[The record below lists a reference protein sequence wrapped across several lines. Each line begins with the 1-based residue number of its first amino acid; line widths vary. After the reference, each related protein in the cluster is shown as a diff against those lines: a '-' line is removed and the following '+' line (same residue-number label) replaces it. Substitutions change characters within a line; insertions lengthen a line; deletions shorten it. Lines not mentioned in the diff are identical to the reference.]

1 MPCNLVREMHC
12 ESFNAA
18 FVYLLVHAHHHR
30 LAHRAGVTVATV
42 FLSSKDQTF
51 GHASMI
57 SGLST
62 TFRTGGAHALQKGAV
77 VQNVAALHVV
87 LRRPSPFDNYGAVSV
102 SEEIAILRRLLF
114 GFEDKKTQTG
124 KWFNDAIEGSK

>member
-1 MPCNLVREMHC
+1 MFPSL
-12 ESFNAA
+12 
-18 FVYLLVHAHHHR
+18 VYLRAHAHHLR

-42 FLSSKDQTF
+42 SLSSKDQTF

-77 VQNVAALHVV
+77 VQNVAALHVA
-87 LRRPSPFDNYGAVSV
+87 LGKPSPLDNYAAASV
-102 SEEIAILRRLLF
+102 SEEIATLRRLLF

-124 KWFNDAIEGSK
+124 KWFNDAIEGSKSFVEFGICRPS

>member
-1 MPCNLVREMHC
+1 MFPSL
-12 ESFNAA
+12 
-18 FVYLLVHAHHHR
+18 VYLHAHAHHPR

-42 FLSSKDQTF
+42 SLSSKDQTF

-57 SGLST
+57 LGLST

-77 VQNVAALHVV
+77 VQNVAALHVA
-87 LRRPSPFDNYGAVSV
+87 LGRPSPLDNYAAASV
-102 SEEIAILRRLLF
+102 SEEIATLRRLLF

-124 KWFNDAIEGSK
+124 KWFNDAIEGSKSFVEFGICRPS